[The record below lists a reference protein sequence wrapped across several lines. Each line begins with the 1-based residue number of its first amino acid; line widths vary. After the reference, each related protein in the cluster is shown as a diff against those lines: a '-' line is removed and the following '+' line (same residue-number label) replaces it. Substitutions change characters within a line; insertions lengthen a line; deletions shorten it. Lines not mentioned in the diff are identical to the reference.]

1 MASPYKRVVVKISG
15 NILYDFHGTASE
27 IEQDDTLTNL
37 LTQIKS
43 CQQQGV
49 ELVLV
54 FGGGNICRG
63 REMVNVGVKRFT
75 ADNIGMLAT
84 LINSLLVR
92 EKLTKMGA
100 RCLLLSS
107 FRIDAMCRQFEPYT
121 AATALGDGQI
131 VICAGGTGTPFVTTD
146 SAAALRGVQTD
157 ADAVIKLTNVDG
169 LYDKDPDK
177 YADAKLLRF
186 ASYDYCVEH
195 HKNIQVMDLSAFNLC
210 RIHRL
215 PIHVASFKEPN
226 VITRI
231 VNGGTVGTLV
241 AEGEGR

>member
-1 MASPYKRVVVKISG
+1 MGSPYKRVVVKISG
-15 NILYDFHGTASE
+15 NILYDFHGIASE

-37 LTQIKS
+37 LTQIKT

-63 REMVNVGVKRFT
+63 KEMVNIGVKRFT
-75 ADNIGMLAT
+75 ADNVGMLAT

-100 RCLLLSS
+100 KCLLLSS
-107 FRIDAMCRQFEPYT
+107 FHIEAMCQQFEPYI
-121 AATALGDGQI
+121 AVTALENGEI

-146 SAAALRGVQTD
+146 SAAAMRGIQTD
-157 ADAVIKLTNVDG
+157 ADAVIKLTNVEG

-195 HKNIQVMDLSAFNLC
+195 HRKVQVMDLGAFNLC
-210 RIHRL
+210 RIHHL
-215 PIHVASFKEPN
+215 PIHIASFKEPN

-241 AEGEGR
+241 AEGEDK